1 MATKTSRGRA
11 ARKEAAKTAKT
22 PEELAGKIVGKEF
35 VASDFDVSRKHDD
48 GPQKG
53 QFFAKRI
60 AGGKLLDDVDEDLT
74 EDEVDSLRTAGV
86 IRPATL
92 DDARATIARDAADEA
107 RGRGREQL
115 AERARIRAEYDQE
128 RAAIRQKHDTAR
140 DEEIRKVDLKEAD
153 ELAAVDTKAAE
164 DAGGGSAPSD
174 AT

>member
-1 MATKTSRGRA
+1 MATKTSKGRA

-22 PEELAGKIVGKEF
+22 PEELAAKIVGKEF
-35 VASDFDVSRKHDD
+35 VASDFDVSRKHED

-53 QFFAKRI
+53 QFFAKRVQ
-60 AGGKLLDDVDEDLT
+60 GGKLLDDVDEDLD
-74 EDEVDSLRTAGV
+74 EDEIDSLRTAGV

-115 AERARIRAEYDQE
+115 AERSKIRAEYDGE
-128 RAAIRQKHDTAR
+128 RQSIRQKYDAER
-140 DEEIRKVDLKEAD
+140 DAEIRKLDVAESE
-153 ELAAVDTKAAE
+153 ELAEVDKKAAE
-164 DAGGGSAPSD
+164 AAGGGSAPSD